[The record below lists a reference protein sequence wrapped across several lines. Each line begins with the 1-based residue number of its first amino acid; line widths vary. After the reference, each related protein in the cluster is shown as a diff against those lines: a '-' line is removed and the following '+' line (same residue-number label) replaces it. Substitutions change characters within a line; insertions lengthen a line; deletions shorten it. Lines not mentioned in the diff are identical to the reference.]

1 MSLLKGVKKNM
12 IYDRSEYEMYL
23 RKEVLAALDY
33 DRLYLYLEDYDDDER
48 NISDRSNVY
57 KD

>member
-1 MSLLKGVKKNM
+1 M
-12 IYDRSEYEMYL
+12 IYDRSEYEQYL

-33 DRLYLYLEDYDDDER
+33 DRLYLYLEDEENDER
-48 NISDRSNVY
+48 DISSRSNVY